1 MKITDI
7 VKLALKNVIGHKRI
21 MLRVA
26 VSVLAVVVMC
36 SVSVAFMSA
45 VSDKLTDLQYEN
57 IDQACA
63 VIFVNSDTE
72 KRSSEEANNIISKI
86 NDLTDITSCRV
97 FYNYELYTE
106 KEYLNSMSQS
116 ESNDDYMLKGMVLT
130 YDYNKQKTAYLDLFD
145 SYHDLA
151 AMDIT
156 HDTMP
161 ENERIGFERNYPEQK
176 IILYGNNIS
185 GDDEIILSKKFL
197 SHFGFTGEEME
208 HLIGKRISLKNADT
222 DEIYLDGFTVCGII
236 SDEATRQVFDDHS
249 IIISKNGAEKTE
261 LMFRYADVNLYYDS
275 FSKAIDAEKQIEK
288 TGIHISDGFALE
300 KYSKIE
306 RVSDFVEKILIIILP
321 LICISMLLSVVSA
334 LLLYYSDSM
343 QRTAVLRA
351 MGASAKSVYAIVFAE
366 TAIVVFFS
374 DVVGL
379 LLSVGT
385 NIAFSEVL
393 DNYFEFSLPTISG
406 MQFITGAVSC
416 VFVFIF
422 VLIASF
428 VTTMKTSA
436 MPIDRALKSD

>member
-145 SYHDLA
+145 
-151 AMDIT
+151 
-156 HDTMP
+156 
-161 ENERIGFERNYPEQK
+161 
-176 IILYGNNIS
+176 
-185 GDDEIILSKKFL
+185 
-197 SHFGFTGEEME
+197 
-208 HLIGKRISLKNADT
+208 
-222 DEIYLDGFTVCGII
+222 
-236 SDEATRQVFDDHS
+236 
-249 IIISKNGAEKTE
+249 
-261 LMFRYADVNLYYDS
+261 
-275 FSKAIDAEKQIEK
+275 
-288 TGIHISDGFALE
+288 
-300 KYSKIE
+300 
-306 RVSDFVEKILIIILP
+306 
-321 LICISMLLSVVSA
+321 
-334 LLLYYSDSM
+334 
-343 QRTAVLRA
+343 
-351 MGASAKSVYAIVFAE
+351 
-366 TAIVVFFS
+366 
-374 DVVGL
+374 
-379 LLSVGT
+379 
-385 NIAFSEVL
+385 
-393 DNYFEFSLPTISG
+393 
-406 MQFITGAVSC
+406 
-416 VFVFIF
+416 
-422 VLIASF
+422 
-428 VTTMKTSA
+428 
-436 MPIDRALKSD
+436 

>member
-1 MKITDI
+1 
-7 VKLALKNVIGHKRI
+7 
-21 MLRVA
+21 
-26 VSVLAVVVMC
+26 
-36 SVSVAFMSA
+36 
-45 VSDKLTDLQYEN
+45 
-57 IDQACA
+57 
-63 VIFVNSDTE
+63 
-72 KRSSEEANNIISKI
+72 
-86 NDLTDITSCRV
+86 
-97 FYNYELYTE
+97 
-106 KEYLNSMSQS
+106 
-116 ESNDDYMLKGMVLT
+116 
-130 YDYNKQKTAYLDLFD
+130 
-145 SYHDLA
+145 
-151 AMDIT
+151 
-156 HDTMP
+156 
-161 ENERIGFERNYPEQK
+161 
-176 IILYGNNIS
+176 
-185 GDDEIILSKKFL
+185 
-197 SHFGFTGEEME
+197 
-208 HLIGKRISLKNADT
+208 
-222 DEIYLDGFTVCGII
+222 
-236 SDEATRQVFDDHS
+236 
-249 IIISKNGAEKTE
+249 
-261 LMFRYADVNLYYDS
+261 MFRYADVNLYYDS

-374 DVVGL
+374 GVVGL

-393 DNYFEFSLPTISG
+393 DNYFGFSLPTISG
-406 MQFITGAVSC
+406 MQFIAGAVSC